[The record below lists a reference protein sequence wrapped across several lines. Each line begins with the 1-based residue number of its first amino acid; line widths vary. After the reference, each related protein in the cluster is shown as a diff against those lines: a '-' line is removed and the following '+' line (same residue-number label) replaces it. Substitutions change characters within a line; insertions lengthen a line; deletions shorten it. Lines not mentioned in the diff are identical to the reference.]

1 MVALQFV
8 MQLFKRWDTTANK
21 MFFLMKVNSE
31 YYTGWIDI
39 WGEKHSVA
47 STEDVIRSLKDQLDY
62 GANVNLWVSLYNL
75 LQLFVL

>member
-1 MVALQFV
+1 
-8 MQLFKRWDTTANK
+8 
-21 MFFLMKVNSE
+21 MKVNSE

-62 GANVNLWVSLYNL
+62 GANVNL
-75 LQLFVL
+75 